1 MSSPRRNAEPAG
13 PLKTLNLA
21 VVKSQFDRF
30 DKDGSGYL
38 DAAECTAALAIL
50 GWSKKTFE
58 DIDTGGDSKISFDEF
73 KVVAALMSTHSH
85 PVFKAAVA
93 AKKPSLFAARAGEAH
108 LNEAFQTQAA
118 RLWRKLGE
126 QARTAG
132 FDEHSLEAAFN
143 TIDIDRNGS
152 LSPGEVR
159 YAIKYMAPSLTE
171 HDVTIMLAC
180 ANADGEGGFS
190 LGEFTAMMLHQHE
203 QDTRFW
209 QR

>member
-1 MSSPRRNAEPAG
+1 MQPRASTDRRPS
-13 PLKTLNLA
+13 TC
-21 VVKSQFDRF
+21 VISQSRP
-30 DKDGSGYL
+30 GRGGTSYL
-38 DAAECTAALAIL
+38 
-50 GWSKKTFE
+50 
-58 DIDTGGDSKISFDEF
+58 
-73 KVVAALMSTHSH
+73 
-85 PVFKAAVA
+85 
-93 AKKPSLFAARAGEAH
+93 
-108 LNEAFQTQAA
+108 
-118 RLWRKLGE
+118 

-180 ANADGEGGFS
+180 ANADGEGGIS